1 MAEMPSRRAALLSA
15 ASLMVV
21 PFAAS
26 AKPEDYAGG
35 YTTKMYAKTY
45 AAGKPKCFAS
55 GAAAPDACAGPGGS
69 VKDPLISRPSA
80 FDKITKPIPV
90 VTAPP
95 PPAKEEKKK
104 EEKPAA

>member
-1 MAEMPSRRAALLSA
+1 MLAHHRYFHVHTMLPFIDFTLLALPSA
-15 ASLMVV
+15 A
-21 PFAAS
+21 
-26 AKPEDYAGG
+26 D
-35 YTTKMYAKTY
+35 TTKMYEKTY

-95 PPAKEEKKK
+95 PPAKEKKK